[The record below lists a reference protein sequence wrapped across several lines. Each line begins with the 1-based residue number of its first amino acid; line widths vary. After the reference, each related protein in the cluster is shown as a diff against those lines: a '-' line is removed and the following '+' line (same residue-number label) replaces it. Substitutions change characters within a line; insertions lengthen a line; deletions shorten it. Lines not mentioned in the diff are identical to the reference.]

1 MQSTRGTTE
10 KNLHIMSLVSN
21 EAVVF
26 SPYQAISTIDAP
38 LPFFEVGTWYVAQA
52 GPKLQ
57 ERT

>member
-21 EAVVF
+21 EALVF
-26 SPYQAISTIDAP
+26 SYQAISTIDAP
-38 LPFFEVGTWYVAQA
+38 LPVFEVGTWYVAQA